1 MEKTPQNRLV
11 LAREKFTAG
20 EINKFQYAEYLNDQH
35 AVLFDY
41 PGFLNGTDVAEI
53 RITAEG
59 VLVSSAAHGIAM
71 LVNAVDLHATPYT
84 LLDFGSYETDETSF
98 LKAVFGH
105 DEVFLDIGANLG
117 WYSLVL
123 GRNRPGSRVYAFE
136 PIPATVETLEKNI
149 RLNHLENIETVC
161 MGLFDREDELNFLFA
176 PDVSGATSLKLTGQ
190 TRGRTSIQNVM
201 CRTTT
206 LDAFCSARGIVPTLL
221 KIDVEGAELMVVQG
235 GEKTLEHTP
244 IILMELL
251 RKWSREFGYHPN
263 DVFEAL
269 AKYGYEAWF
278 FSECGSGK
286 LKPCPWVAED
296 TVQTN
301 FIFMHSQKHAEI
313 IRQWKY

>member
-1 MEKTPQNRLV
+1 
-11 LAREKFTAG
+11 
-20 EINKFQYAEYLNDQH
+20 
-35 AVLFDY
+35 
-41 PGFLNGTDVAEI
+41 
-53 RITAEG
+53 
-59 VLVSSAAHGIAM
+59 
-71 LVNAVDLHATPYT
+71 
-84 LLDFGSYETDETSF
+84 
-98 LKAVFGH
+98 
-105 DEVFLDIGANLG
+105 
-117 WYSLVL
+117 
-123 GRNRPGSRVYAFE
+123 
-136 PIPATVETLEKNI
+136 
-149 RLNHLENIETVC
+149 
-161 MGLFDREDELNFLFA
+161 
-176 PDVSGATSLKLTGQ
+176 
-190 TRGRTSIQNVM
+190 M